1 MGGVVGVVVK
11 LVKEVVE
18 QLGLGDAGCNSNAGV
33 WWYKIRNA
41 KAIGA

>member
-18 QLGLGDAGCNSNAGV
+18 QLGLGDASCNSNSSG
-33 WWYKIRNA
+33 
-41 KAIGA
+41 G

>member
-18 QLGLGDAGCNSNAGV
+18 QLGLGD
-33 WWYKIRNA
+33 KLQF
-41 KAIGA
+41 KQ